1 MITAASLK
9 SYTVKDLAQ
18 MAKSRG
24 LSGWHSMRKD
34 QLVRALVK
42 AGKSQSAK
50 AQKSSAKKASASK
63 AKVTTKAKA
72 KAPSTRK
79 PARAKKKE
87 LVKPTS
93 AAALRKIRNL
103 HSQREE
109 SKDIS
114 SHTVSENGDR
124 MIVMVR
130 DPFWLHVYW
139 EVTRQSVDR
148 VRAAMAEHW
157 HGAKPVLQL
166 IEVDGGSTTSTAE
179 RVVRE
184 IEIHGGVKN
193 WYIDVVD
200 PPKSYRVLLGYVG
213 VDERFYP
220 MVRSNVVTTPRPGT
234 SDEIDGNWTGV
245 AENVDKIYALSGGNQ
260 NDVASDDLKQ
270 LFEERLHRPVGTPLS
285 ARIGAIADRFSQE
298 NQGFNL
304 QVEVEIVIHGQ
315 TKKGSQVTL
324 KGEPVKVNDNGAFMV
339 KMDLPDKR
347 QIFPIVARSQD
358 GVEQRTIA
366 LAIERNT
373 KIMDPVTYDGHV

>member
-24 LSGWHSMRKD
+24 LTGWHSMRKD
-34 QLVRALVK
+34 QLVKALVK
-42 AGKSQSAK
+42 TGKAQSTK
-50 AQKSSAKKASASK
+50 AQKPSTKKVTTSK
-63 AKVTTKAKA
+63 AKVVTKAKA
-72 KAPSTRK
+72 KTAKPS
-79 PARAKKKE
+79 RAKKKE
-87 LVKPTS
+87 VAKPTS

-114 SHTVSENGDR
+114 SETVSENGDR

-179 RVVRE
+179 RVVRQ

-200 PPKSYRVLLGYVG
+200 PPKSYRVLLGYAAADG
-213 VDERFYP
+213 KFHP
-220 MVRSNVVTTPRPGT
+220 MVRSNVVTTPKPGT
-234 SDEIDGNWTGV
+234 SDEIDGNWSGI

-260 NDVASDDLKQ
+260 KDIASDDLKQ

-298 NQGFNL
+298 NRGFEL

-315 TKKGSQVTL
+315 TQKGSNVTL
-324 KGEPVKVNDNGAFMV
+324 QGEPVKVNESGAFLV

-358 GVEQRTIA
+358 GIEQRTIA

-373 KIMDPVTYDGHV
+373 KIMDPVTHDGHV

>member
-24 LSGWHSMRKD
+24 LTGWHSMRKD
-34 QLVRALVK
+34 QLVKALVK
-42 AGKSQSAK
+42 TGKAQSTK
-50 AQKSSAKKASASK
+50 AQKPSTKKVTTSK
-63 AKVTTKAKA
+63 AKVVTKAKA
-72 KAPSTRK
+72 KTAKPS
-79 PARAKKKE
+79 RAKKKE
-87 LVKPTS
+87 VAKPTS

-114 SHTVSENGDR
+114 SETVSENGDR

-179 RVVRE
+179 RVVRQ
-184 IEIHGGVKN
+184 IEIHGGVKT

-200 PPKSYRVLLGYVG
+200 PPKSYRGLLGYAAADG
-213 VDERFYP
+213 KFHP
-220 MVRSNVVTTPRPGT
+220 MVRSNVVTTPKLGT
-234 SDEIDGNWTGV
+234 SDEIDGNWSGI

-260 NDVASDDLKQ
+260 KDIASDDLKQ

-298 NQGFNL
+298 NRGFEL

-315 TKKGSQVTL
+315 TQKGSNVTL
-324 KGEPVKVNDNGAFMV
+324 QGEPVKVNESGAFLV

-358 GVEQRTIA
+358 GIEQRTIA

-373 KIMDPVTYDGHV
+373 KIMDPVTHDGHV